1 MTGEARRG
9 RASRSATRRRC
20 ALIAGTDPSIRQL
33 LRTVLEIGGFQVS
46 EAASHAEVMGRLAAG
61 DRLPQVIILDVLQPA
76 FSGITTLTYLR
87 RESHLAH
94 LPVVV
99 LTSFADPPEQQ
110 QFLQCGASAVITK
123 PFSSQRLLNLVSQ
136 YATAH

>member
-1 MTGEARRG
+1 
-9 RASRSATRRRC
+9 
-20 ALIAGTDPSIRQL
+20 LIAGTDPSIRQL